1 MLSQTCPSIT
11 KSAIEV
17 VSRKR
22 NAKIRS
28 KPETKI
34 WNLLCFGIWN
44 PVGIESGIQH
54 LESGIHNVESR
65 V

>member
-28 KPETKI
+28 KPETK
-34 WNLLCFGIWN
+34 
-44 PVGIESGIQH
+44 SGIFCV
-54 LESGIHNVESR
+54 LESGFQ
-65 V
+65 